1 MIKKN
6 IQIYDNFYYTD
17 YLDEENVSKLLEHM
31 NKDQYLI
38 LNKYLEY
45 TENKKKKFQ

>member
-1 MIKKN
+1 
-6 IQIYDNFYYTD
+6 
-17 YLDEENVSKLLEHM
+17 M

-45 TENKKKKFQ
+45 TKNKKRNGKKKKKDENYYSLDNLNIYLLVY